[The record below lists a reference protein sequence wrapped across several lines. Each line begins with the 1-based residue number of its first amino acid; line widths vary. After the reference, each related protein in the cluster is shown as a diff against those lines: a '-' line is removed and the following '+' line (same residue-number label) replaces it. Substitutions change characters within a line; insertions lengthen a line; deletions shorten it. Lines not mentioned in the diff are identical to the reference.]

1 MNTWA
6 DQNEH
11 VGGSEQTGHVVGY
24 LFRRRESGVLELVE
38 NWGDTD
44 RSKVRG
50 VGGARG
56 EVMSGGSGTA

>member
-44 RSKVRG
+44 RSKGGGRSTRG
-50 VGGARG
+50 DH
-56 EVMSGGSGTA
+56 EWGSGTA